1 MVGVVIGNYQILEEI
16 GEGATGLVYRA
27 LDTMLQRTV
36 AIKRLRPELAG
47 NPNIVNR
54 FRAEAVTLARLNHQ
68 HVATLY
74 NFVREGDGYLM
85 VMEYVEGETL
95 ERIILDHGAMPC
107 DQALPLFCQALSGVE
122 HAHQMEIVHRD
133 LKPGNMMLTAG
144 GQIKVMDFGI
154 ARVLGTSRL
163 TRAGRLVGTIEYMS
177 PEQVRGKEAG
187 PRSDVYS
194 LGIVFYEMLTG
205 DVPFK
210 SESEYDLMRAQVE
223 AEPPPPRQL
232 KAELPQQ
239 IEDAILRALSK
250 DPDKRFSTAGA
261 FLTHLL
267 ECHPASIAFNQ
278 PRKELAARVFH
289 AQGRREEERTEKLS
303 LPDREDTEAKPI
315 RPASS
320 GSSTPLAAPRVVPEP
335 DAPIR
340 PPGDDKSETNV
351 KTFADFSNY
360 LLPAVIFNFLTRRFP
375 GFESFWQSWQ
385 LPIAFGAVI
394 LLAGLSGI
402 ALFYSSDSPKAGMR
416 ATTEP
421 TTPSPTPTPT
431 PMVEATPMPMPTLS
445 PSRAPRTRAPRTRAP
460 RRNARTPPKWKCI
473 LHGCTLPG
481 CPPAYCS
488 GGK

>member
-1 MVGVVIGNYQILEEI
+1 MVGAVIGNYQILEEI
-16 GEGATGLVYRA
+16 GEGATGLVYKA

-47 NPNIVNR
+47 NPNIVHR

-74 NFVREGDGYLM
+74 NFVRESDDYLM

-95 ERIILDHGAMPC
+95 ERIILDHGAMPF

-177 PEQVRGKEAG
+177 PEQVRGGEAD

-194 LGIVFYEMLTG
+194 LGIVLYEMLTG

-223 AEPPPPRQL
+223 TEPPPPRQFR
-232 KAELPQQ
+232 AELPEQ
-239 IEDAILRALSK
+239 IEVAILRALSK
-250 DPDKRFSTAGA
+250 DPDKRFATAGA

-278 PRKELAARVFH
+278 PQKELVARVFH
-289 AQGRREEERTEKLS
+289 APGRREEERTEKLS
-303 LPDREDTEAKPI
+303 LPDREDMEAKPT
-315 RPASS
+315 RLASL
-320 GSSTPLAAPRVVPEP
+320 GSSAPLAASRVVIEP
-335 DAPIR
+335 GVPAR
-340 PPGDDKSETNV
+340 LLGDDKSETNV
-351 KTFADFSNY
+351 KSVAEFSNY
-360 LLPAVIFNFLTRRFP
+360 LLPAVIFQFLTGRFP

-394 LLAGLSGI
+394 LFAGLSGI
-402 ALFYSSDSPKAGMR
+402 ALFYSSDSPKAGTR

-431 PMVEATPMPMPTLS
+431 PMVEATPEPTPEPTPTPKPKPTPS
-445 PSRAPRTRAPRTRAP
+445 PSRSP
-460 RRNARTPPKWKCI
+460 RRKAKTPPKWKCI